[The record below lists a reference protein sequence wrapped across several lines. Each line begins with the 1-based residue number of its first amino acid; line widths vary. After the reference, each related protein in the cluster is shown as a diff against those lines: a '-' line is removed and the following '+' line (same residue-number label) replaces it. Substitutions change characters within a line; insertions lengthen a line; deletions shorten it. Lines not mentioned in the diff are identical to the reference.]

1 MALTIFLIFIICW
14 LFWQNT
20 KLYRTTQILL
30 KEIKK
35 RGKIIEEDV
44 IALEN
49 GTRTVK
55 ELTAK
60 YKKLSH
66 SHVALKQTDI
76 KLLILVIKEIKKYH
90 GTTFNFMTEADA
102 LNLLLYKL
110 EHRLKN
116 NKGGGDNFGEYIFTI
131 HDN

>member
-1 MALTIFLIFIICW
+1 MALTIFLIFTIVW

-35 RGKIIEEDV
+35 RGKIIEEDI

-60 YKKLSH
+60 YKKLAQNHNDYVRAKREGRDDS
-66 SHVALKQTDI
+66 DI
-76 KLLILVIKEIKKYH
+76 MEIE
-90 GTTFNFMTEADA
+90 MS
-102 LNLLLYKL
+102 
-110 EHRLKN
+110 
-116 NKGGGDNFGEYIFTI
+116 DN
-131 HDN
+131 

>member
-1 MALTIFLIFIICW
+1 MLLTIFLIFIICW

-35 RGKIIEEDV
+35 RGKIIEEDI

-60 YKKLSH
+60 YKKLAQNHNDYVKS
-66 SHVALKQTDI
+66 
-76 KLLILVIKEIKKYH
+76 KKK
-90 GTTFNFMTEADA
+90 D
-102 LNLLLYKL
+102 
-110 EHRLKN
+110 
-116 NKGGGDNFGEYIFTI
+116 DDDGEYIFTL